1 MTDYRQKYLKYK
13 NKYSKA
19 KIKSQFRGSDF
30 TENEYMGGF
39 KGGNRLAD
47 SNFVDDF
54 LCPITYNLMVDPVTD
69 SFGHNYEKSAI
80 QEWFSRGHLTSP
92 KTNETLP
99 NTTLTENNDLNVEQL
114 INEIKSVD
122 KVLIQNISVFDIYQG
137 NNIPSNKKSV
147 SLSIVI
153 QPIDKSLTDDDLE
166 KLSSNIIDSV
176 FKKFGAEIRSH

>member
-19 KIKSQFRGSDF
+19 KIKSQFKGSDF

-47 SNFVDDF
+47 SNFVNDF
-54 LCPITYNLMVDPVTD
+54 LCPITINLMVDPVTD

-92 KTNETLP
+92 KTNQTLP
-99 NTTLTENNDLNVEQL
+99 NTTLTENYDLKNQIETFINDSINRKFELEERTNLKQILFKKGEAADKQKIEILEDEIKKILTEKCSLEDNL
-114 INEIKSVD
+114 IN
-122 KVLIQNISVFDIYQG
+122 N
-137 NNIPSNKKSV
+137 
-147 SLSIVI
+147 
-153 QPIDKSLTDDDLE
+153 
-166 KLSSNIIDSV
+166 
-176 FKKFGAEIRSH
+176 